1 LLRYKDGVTIMVWRH
16 PEDSGFEHQPPT
28 SDIDEEI
35 KKLNID
41 IKKLDIAILAIP
53 VVGCICV
60 LGAIGWLIGSLI
72 KDPYPHP
79 VPGKYEVESEGH
91 TYWSDD
97 VVFNSDGSI
106 WFKPIDS
113 DEHIYIKGIYKVT
126 VYDIDDEEDS

>member
-1 LLRYKDGVTIMVWRH
+1 MVWRH
-16 PEDSGFEHQPPT
+16 PEDSGFEHQPHT
-28 SDIDEEI
+28 RNIDEET
-35 KKLNID
+35 KKLD
-41 IKKLDIAILAIP
+41 KEIKNLDIAILAIP

-72 KDPYPHP
+72 TDPYPKAAP
-79 VPGKYEVESEGH
+79 CKYEVESDGN

-113 DEHIYIKGIYKVT
+113 NEHIYIKGVYKVT
-126 VYDIDDEEDS
+126 VYDVNDEEES